1 MPVINIKESVNKSLT
16 TDDLG
21 FCWMTKRIN
30 LPEESRFDMLSVDVF
45 NDNGLLP
52 YKNATMGEDA
62 AAYQLYVSP
71 YPMALMSSPWGYAS
85 VNGTFQRSGQPAA
98 EHTVLYKEIGIT
110 QNQDGF
116 PSVDSNQ
123 MSVTKFP
130 NDAVGSVETQQW
142 FSPHVYVT
150 IFIWNAPE
158 SQIEVDFSVYMRINK
173 KKASAVSSAMGKY
186 SEFLDSQIKRRL
198 DLGVTLDVNDIEGY
212 YYPMWRY
219 GGIRPERMVTGATA
233 LRYYNKVASNESQE
247 MLTQGGFL
255 QRFKAATEMV
265 GYDQAFGFADFP
277 DWLTILDVAGVTA
290 GPIRQY
296 PPPVKFFDNGNTM
309 ML

>member
-1 MPVINIKESVNKSLT
+1 MPVMHIKESVNKTIT
-16 TDDLG
+16 TDGLG

-30 LPEESRFDMLSVDVF
+30 LPEQSRFDMLSVDVF

-52 YKNATMGEDA
+52 FKDATATEDA

-71 YPMALMSSPWGYAS
+71 YPMALMSSTWGYGAT
-85 VNGTFQRSGQPAA
+85 NGTFQRSGQPAA

-110 QNQDGF
+110 QNTDAF
-116 PSVDSNQ
+116 PTISSDNISI
-123 MSVTKFP
+123 TKFP
-130 NDAVGSVETQQW
+130 NDAVSSVETQQW

-158 SQIEVDFSVYMRINK
+158 STVEVDFSLYMRINK
-173 KKASAVSSAMGKY
+173 VKASAVSSAMGRY

-198 DLGVTLDVNDIEGY
+198 DLGVTLDVGDIEGY

-219 GGIRPERMVTGATA
+219 GGIRPERMITGALA
-233 LRYYNKVASNESQE
+233 LRYYNKAASNESQNMSARGVYE
-247 MLTQGGFL
+247 ANFKNATTMV
-255 QRFKAATEMV
+255 RFDEPFGKANLPEWITMM
-265 GYDQAFGFADFP
+265 
-277 DWLTILDVAGVTA
+277 DVAGITA